1 MSGTLANIIGFV
13 GSGLIVAAYLY
24 LTLAKAMNGLLYN
37 GLNLAGAA
45 LLLVSL
51 TVHYNLPTIILEI
64 VWITVALIG
73 LWRAWQERT
82 GTPSA

>member
-1 MSGTLANIIGFV
+1 MTGTVANIIGFV

-24 LTLAKAMNGLLYN
+24 LTLTKAMNPFVYN

-45 LLLVSL
+45 LLLISL

-73 LWRAWQERT
+73 LAKAWRER
-82 GTPSA
+82 AL

>member
-1 MSGTLANIIGFV
+1 MSGTLANVIGFI

-24 LTLAKAMNGLLYN
+24 LTLAKAMNAFLYN

-73 LWRAWQERT
+73 LWRAWRERA
-82 GTPSA
+82 GRGSA

>member
-1 MSGTLANIIGFV
+1 MSGGLANLIGFA

-24 LTLAKAMNGLLYN
+24 LTLAKTMNAFVYN

-51 TVHYNLPTIILEI
+51 TVHYNLPTIVLEI
-64 VWITVALIG
+64 VWMTVALIG
-73 LWRAWQERT
+73 LWRAWR
-82 GTPSA
+82 GRAA

>member
-1 MSGTLANIIGFV
+1 MSGTVANIIGFA
-13 GSGLIVAAYLY
+13 GSALIVAAYLY
-24 LTLAKAMNGLLYN
+24 LTLAKQMDGFLYN

-45 LLLVSL
+45 LLLISL

-73 LWRAWQERT
+73 LVRTWMERRRT
-82 GTPSA
+82 

>member
-1 MSGTLANIIGFV
+1 MSGTLANVIGFV

-24 LTLAKAMNGLLYN
+24 LTLAKAMNPFLYN

-73 LWRAWQERT
+73 LWRAWRERERA
-82 GTPSA
+82 G

>member
-1 MSGTLANIIGFV
+1 MSGMMANLVGFA

-24 LTLAKAMNGLLYN
+24 LTLSKAMNPFWYN
-37 GLNLAGAA
+37 GLNLAGAV

-73 LWRAWQERT
+73 LARAWRDRP
-82 GTPSA
+82 GA